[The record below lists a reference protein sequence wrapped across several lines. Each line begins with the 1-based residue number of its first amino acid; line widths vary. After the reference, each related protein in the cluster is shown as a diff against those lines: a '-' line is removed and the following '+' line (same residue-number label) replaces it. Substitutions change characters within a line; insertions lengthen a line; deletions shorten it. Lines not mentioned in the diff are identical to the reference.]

1 MKEEGHE
8 TRRTRRRLE
17 PRREKEFEAEL
28 LERARAW
35 LPTWA
40 LTEDAPDFGRALL
53 KIAARFNS
61 EVAERLD
68 RGGEKLQR
76 GFLDW
81 LAVRGIAARP
91 ARMPVVLK
99 LADNAPDPVLAAAPV
114 RMQADTDTVPV
125 VFETEAD
132 VCLLPGE
139 LKSVVG
145 VDADRDAFYLPPPG
159 LSDLKPLDPLPMQ
172 WQLKSFAA
180 AGATKL
186 QLDPDTGLDADM
198 ILEVLGAQ
206 YTIVQVDKDIVTIMP
221 PLAQGL
227 SGGQVVTKVSAF
239 APFDEPAQNWQEHA
253 LYLGDSDLLNIEAA
267 AQIEVVNA
275 KGIGEGVSWQYW
287 AGDEKGWQPLTLA
300 SQQPS
305 DGVLLTKPSGSIETK
320 EIGGKSSRWIR
331 AYTNTASGDPF
342 RTDSKIGLRVNST
355 GCDKDIACDDTKD
368 IPSPA
373 AEAMANTT
381 PLVLDGTFYPLGKQP
396 KQFDSFYL
404 GSQEAFSKK
413 GADVQLCFQMADLTF
428 AALSTISGTNIL
440 AGVGQDQ
447 ALHLLQFDSTSRTL
461 KKYLDRE
468 PLRPPSPGVDGVAPA
483 SPNPVQLDEKPP
495 WRLPMWLEFHP
506 FVSVDLFVAAI
517 AGNEVW
523 IWDERVGDSSKSGWF
538 SLGPLSTTAASGTSD
553 PVDGLVFLAD
563 PVTPRIA
570 ALRGGKLFARD
581 WPTGSNWTLVPTLDT
596 GVPVILKSIVPVIKR
611 DAGQLVTSVADGMVG
626 VSDGNDLYSVT
637 ANGACTKLG
646 ADKFSIESRV
656 AAFMYSS
663 KLTVVGV
670 DASDPT
676 ALNAFRESGVAANA
690 TIPSTAKVVGA
701 VEVLFDGT
709 NPWFLAA
716 TENSLV
722 SWGPFGSGAPRL
734 SESDIP
740 SDVGQAG
747 GGPTALGHDVVVPGT
762 HADLL
767 VSDFDIT
774 RQRATSANIEIGI
787 VVPDSTPALAL
798 NDSLARATASAIEYH
813 NVNGASLTKDGEI
826 LYPIDADFTA
836 SGPLLAYRQSAKLS
850 GKFTAPDRTHFNLNS
865 GDQEA
870 SQDEWLLI
878 AGDFYRVAHVDGSDP
893 RLVALSPDLDG
904 SLSSPVDY
912 ARPAPIGGRVAPFM
926 RLDPN
931 PGGSGDW
938 DAGLLQRI
946 KLTFPGQTPSK
957 QSGKAFSLVSNHPV
971 VVVLGQPFRPS
982 FTGSTNFIVDA
993 AAGSWARLLGDT
1005 SANPELSWEY
1015 WNGTGWGKLPIK
1027 SDATLNLKASG
1038 ALRFE
1043 VPDDLAPT
1051 DWSGKTDCWIRARLV
1066 GGDYGSEKIT
1076 VTTTA
1081 ISSSV
1086 SQQTVERSAEGISA
1100 PLVVKLHIFYR
1111 ICKPGVP
1118 DYLLTQ
1124 DSGSTRDQSDANRT
1138 GGAIVE
1144 AFVPLGLM
1152 LARLSGTTALTT
1164 TPPSCPPPCN
1174 CSSESTTAASTNAAN
1189 APGAATPAATKVVAE
1204 TGRSLFLGFTKPLLQ
1219 QPVNV
1224 LLLVDQ
1230 ERDHGAFAPLNVE
1243 ALIGDRFVPIV
1254 THDTTRALGESGLLS
1269 MSFSVG
1275 PTQRELFGQALYW
1288 LHLKPA
1294 ATDSSGWKPTMRGA
1308 YLNAVWASATE
1319 TMTRELVGSSA
1330 GEPNLTLILGRP
1342 PLLRDTLE
1350 LRVREPLG
1358 QEARDALLAEYK
1370 NLVKSSEQDLPG
1382 DWVLWKQVIDPADAD
1397 PGARVYALDE
1407 TTGEIRFGDGRHGAI
1422 PPIGSDSI
1430 VAFTY
1435 QRTEP
1440 GAAGSTDVPANS
1452 IAERTQL
1459 GLVSPVPSVEAAISA
1474 DHAAGGAPPEQPD
1487 RVVRFGTARLR
1498 HRGRAITARDLEDL
1512 ALQSSPKI
1520 AQARCFVRPSYVKLV
1535 VVMEGETHAPSAVEV
1550 PVVPG
1555 KTHSPS
1561 AAEVRELRSLL
1572 LTAAPAA
1579 LGVNKVLR
1587 IQGPDIR
1594 VLRVDLLLT
1603 ITDLDFSGE
1612 VARDAKQQ
1620 VEDLF
1625 DATTGGIAKNGWQLG
1640 QNPDPSD
1647 IAYVLSTVDRLEGIE
1662 RIDLTEILSD
1672 RSERTWTGSLQPT
1685 ELAVLSNDP
1694 VRINFNVVE
1703 VVA

>member
-1 MKEEGHE
+1 MRPPHSPP
-8 TRRTRRRLE
+8 LE

-28 LERARAW
+28 LERAHAW
-35 LPTWA
+35 LPSWA
-40 LTEDAPDFGRALL
+40 LTEDEPDFGRALL

-68 RGGEKLQR
+68 RGGDKMQR

-99 LADNAPDPVLAAAPV
+99 LADNTPDPVLATAPV
-114 RMQADTDTVPV
+114 RMQADTDTAPV

-145 VDADRDAFYLPPPG
+145 VDATKDAFYLPPPG
-159 LSDLKPLDPLPMQ
+159 LSDLKPLDPLPTQ

-186 QLDPDTGLDADM
+186 QLDPDTGLVNDM
-198 ILEVLGAQ
+198 ILEALGAQ
-206 YTIVQVDKDIVTIMP
+206 YTIVQVDKDIVTITP

-227 SGGQVVTKVSAF
+227 AGGQVVTKVSAF
-239 APFDEPAQNWQEHA
+239 APFDRPAQNWQEHA

-267 AQIEVVNA
+267 AQIEVVGA
-275 KGIGEGVSWQYW
+275 KGIGDNVSWQYW

-300 SQQPS
+300 TQQPS
-305 DGVLLTKPSGSIETK
+305 DGVLLSKPSGAIETK
-320 EIGGKSSRWIR
+320 EIGSTSSRWIR
-331 AYTNTASGDPF
+331 AYTKTASGDPF

-355 GCDKDIACDDTKD
+355 GCDKDITCDDTKD

-413 GADVQLCFQMADLTF
+413 GADIQLCFQMADLTF
-428 AALSTISGTNIL
+428 AALSTISGTNLL

-447 ALHLLQFDSTSRTL
+447 ALHLLQFDSSSRTL
-461 KKYLDRE
+461 KKYLNRD
-468 PLRPPSPGVDGVAPA
+468 PLRPPSPGFGGVAP
-483 SPNPVQLDEKPP
+483 SSTNPVQLDAKPP
-495 WRLPMWLEFHP
+495 WRLPMWIEFHP
-506 FVSVDLFVAAI
+506 FASVDLFVATT

-523 IWDERVGDSSKSGWF
+523 IWHERIGDSSKSGWL

-553 PVDGLVFLAD
+553 PVDGLVYLAD
-563 PVTPRIA
+563 LVSPKIA
-570 ALRGGKLFARD
+570 ALRDGKLFVRD
-581 WPTGSNWTLVPTLDT
+581 WPTGANWTTVPTLDT
-596 GVPVILKSIVPVIKR
+596 GVTVVLKSIVPVIKS

-637 ANGACTKLG
+637 ATGVCTKLG
-646 ADKFSIESRV
+646 TDQFSIESRV

-670 DASDPT
+670 DASDPA

-722 SWGPFGSGAPRL
+722 SWGPLGFGAPQL

-740 SDVGQAG
+740 SDVGHAG

-767 VSDFDIT
+767 VSDFDVT
-774 RQRATSANIEIGI
+774 RQKVESATIEAGI
-787 VVPDSTPALAL
+787 VVPDSTVALAFH
-798 NDSLARATASAIEYH
+798 DVLAREGSTPPESH
-813 NVNGASLTKDGEI
+813 FVDGAGLTREGET
-826 LYPIDADFTA
+826 LYPLDSDFSTLTGA
-836 SGPLLAYRQSAKLS
+836 IWAYRQADTLS
-850 GKFTAPDRTHFNLNS
+850 GTFADPTDYSQFTLDPADREGIKN
-865 GDQEA
+865 
-870 SQDEWLLI
+870 EWVLI
-878 AGDFYRVAHVDGSDP
+878 GSVLYHVIDVDHTDP
-893 RLVALSPDLDG
+893 RLLTI
-904 SLSSPVDY
+904 SPVPTTPPSPINY
-912 ARPAPIGGRVAPFM
+912 VRRTFIGGRVAPFM

-946 KLTFPGQTPSK
+946 KLTFPGQTPAK

-971 VVVLGQPFRPS
+971 VVVLDLPFRPS

-993 AAGSWARLLGDT
+993 AAVSWARLLGDT
-1005 SANPELSWEY
+1005 TANPELSWEY

-1118 DYLLTQ
+1118 AYLLTQ

-1152 LARLSGTTALTT
+1152 LARLSGTTALAT
-1164 TPPSCPPPCN
+1164 TPPPCPPPCN
-1174 CSSESTTAASTNAAN
+1174 CSSKSTTAASTNAAT
-1189 APGAATPAATKVVAE
+1189 ASGAATPAATAVVAE

-1342 PLLRDTLE
+1342 PLLYNTLE

-1358 QEARDALLAEYK
+1358 QEARDTLLAEDK

-1382 DWVLWKQVIDPADAD
+1382 DWVLWKQVIDPADED

-1407 TTGEIRFGDGRHGAI
+1407 SAGEIRFGDGLHGAI

-1435 QRTEP
+1435 KRTEP
-1440 GAAGSTDVPANS
+1440 GPPGSTDVPANS
-1452 IAERTQL
+1452 IPERTQL
-1459 GLVSPVPSVEAAISA
+1459 GLVSPVPSVESAISA
-1474 DHAAGGAPPEQPD
+1474 DHAAGGAPPEPPD

-1498 HRGRAITARDLEDL
+1498 HRGRAVTARDLEDL

-1520 AQARCFVRPSYVKLV
+1520 AQARCFARSSYVKLV
-1535 VVMEGETHAPSAVEV
+1535 VVMQGETPSPSAVQ
-1550 PVVPG
+1550 
-1555 KTHSPS
+1555 
-1561 AAEVRELRSLL
+1561 VRELRSLL

-1579 LGVNKVLR
+1579 LGVNQALR

-1594 VLRVDLLLT
+1594 VLRVALLLT

-1612 VARDAKQQ
+1612 VARDAKQR
-1620 VEDLF
+1620 VTDLF
-1625 DATTGGIAKNGWQLG
+1625 DAATGGIAKNGWQLG

-1662 RIDLTEILSD
+1662 RIDPIEIVSD
-1672 RSERTWTGSLQPT
+1672 GSERPWTGSLQRT
-1685 ELAVLSNDP
+1685 ELAVLSDDP